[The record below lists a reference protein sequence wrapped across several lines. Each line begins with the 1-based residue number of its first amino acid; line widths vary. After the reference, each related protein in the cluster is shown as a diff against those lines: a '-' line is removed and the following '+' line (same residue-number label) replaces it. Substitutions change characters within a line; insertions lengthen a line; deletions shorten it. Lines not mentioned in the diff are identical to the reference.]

1 MPRPPTPE
9 ELALIAEEEALAAEL
24 AALPTRLDAPYFA
37 RLRVRT
43 AAGQRDVLL
52 AARTLASPTASTTA
66 MLVDWQTAPLAAVF
80 LECHPGDDYEHEHA
94 GRTLTGQVLRRHL
107 VHFRGPTLTEIHGD
121 EFILR
126 RDDHGWLAEDDPG
139 PRLRPRPPAARKRP
153 RSPAHVE
160 LDPAQRAAV
169 DLPPAQ
175 SLLVLGE
182 AGFGKTT
189 VALHRLARLVR
200 ATPRGPGA
208 PQRALVIVPTA
219 GLQRLVVHML
229 GELGVA
235 EHIDVH
241 TFDNW
246 VTAEARRIFPGLPR
260 RLSHDVDPA
269 VSTLK
274 RHPALRTV
282 FAKIVAGTPAMR
294 EVRRGYRDTPETIRD
309 LLLHLF
315 GDRDLLTEVLAHADL
330 PESTIPATLA
340 HTRVQFTPTS
350 ERALRHVDRAR
361 LMALDGRPLD
371 AATPFNN
378 ADTIDQEDFAVLF
391 ALHHRITGG
400 DTTRHGALSRY
411 QHILLDEA
419 QELAPI
425 ELELLSRALTPTGA
439 LIIAGDERQ
448 QVDATTRFIGWPA
461 TLTELGKPD
470 ATVVSLAI
478 SYRCPPAIESAAR
491 HVLDPSH
498 LPSADPSL
506 LTTRHAN
513 PCHLLT
519 ALADALL
526 PLQSEDPN
534 LAIAIVCRHPE
545 LAEHLHARLAPLLH
559 SRLVLDGAFSF
570 RPGVDITCTHII
582 KGLEFD
588 IVIIPDADA
597 RTYPDLPVARRAL
610 YVAMTR
616 ATDQCWLAT
625 AGPWSPL
632 LTGIKSPR

>member
-1 MPRPPTPE
+1 MPRPPNPE
-9 ELALIAEEEALAAEL
+9 ELSLVAEEEAIAADI
-24 AALPTRLDAPYFA
+24 AALLPGMDTPYFA

-43 AAGQRDVLL
+43 PAGERDVLL
-52 AARTLASPTASTTA
+52 AARTLAGPTA

-80 LECHPGDDYEHEHA
+80 LESRPGDDYEHEHA

-107 VHFRGPTLTEIHGD
+107 VHFRGPTLAELRGD
-121 EFILR
+121 GFVLR
-126 RDDHGWLAEDDPG
+126 RGVHGWLADDDPG
-139 PRLRPRPPAARKRP
+139 PRLHPRPPAARTRP
-153 RSPAHVE
+153 LSPAHVQ

-169 DLPPAQ
+169 DLPPTR
-175 SLLVLGE
+175 SLLILGE

-200 ATPRGPGA
+200 AADLPS
-208 PQRALVIVPTA
+208 RALVIVPTA

-235 EHIDVH
+235 EHIEVH
-241 TFDNW
+241 TFNRW
-246 VTAEARRIFPGLPR
+246 ISAEARRLFPDLPR
-260 RLSHDVDPA
+260 RLASDVEPA
-269 VSTLK
+269 VSTIK

-315 GDRDLLTEVLAHADL
+315 GDRALLTEVVEHADL
-330 PESTIPATLA
+330 PQSTIPAVLA

-350 ERALRHVDRAR
+350 ERALRHVDRDR
-361 LMALDGRPLD
+361 LQALDGRPLD

-378 ADTIDQEDFAVLF
+378 CDTIDPEDLAVIF
-391 ALHHRITGG
+391 ALHRRITGG
-400 DTTRHGALSRY
+400 DVTRHGRLASY

-425 ELELLSRALTPTGA
+425 ELELISRALTPTGT

-448 QVDATTRFIGWPA
+448 QVDASTRFIGWPA
-461 TLTELGKPD
+461 TLAELGQPD
-470 ATVVSLAI
+470 ATVVSLAV

-491 HVLDPSH
+491 HVLDPAH
-498 LPSADPSL
+498 LPSAGPSL
-506 LTTRHAN
+506 LTTRHDN

-519 ALADALL
+519 AIVDALL

-545 LAEHLHARLAPLLH
+545 LAERLHARLAPPLR
-559 SRLVLDGAFSF
+559 SRLVLGGAFSF
-570 RPGVDITCTHII
+570 RPGIDITCVQII
-582 KGLEFD
+582 KGLEFN
-588 IVIIPDADA
+588 VVVIPDADA
-597 RTYPDLPVARRAL
+597 RTYPDDPAARRAL

-616 ATDQCWLAT
+616 ATDRCWLAT

-632 LTGIKSPR
+632 LAAITTPK

>member
-9 ELALIAEEEALAAEL
+9 ELRLIAEEEALTAEI
-24 AALPTRLDAPYFA
+24 AALPTRADTPYFA

-43 AAGQRDVLL
+43 PTGERDVLL
-52 AARTLASPTASTTA
+52 AARTLAGPTA

-80 LECHPGDDYEHEHA
+80 LESRPGDDYEHEHA

-107 VHFRGPTLTEIHGD
+107 VRHLIHLRGPTLAEIRGD
-121 EFILR
+121 GFVLR
-126 RDDHGWLAEDDPG
+126 RDDHGWLADDDPG
-139 PRLRPRPPAARKRP
+139 PRLRPRPPAARTRP
-153 RSPAHVE
+153 LSPAHVK

-169 DLPPAQ
+169 DLPPTD

-200 ATPRGPGA
+200 AADRA
-208 PQRALVIVPTA
+208 SRALVIVPTA
-219 GLQRLVVHML
+219 GLQRLVIHML

-241 TFDNW
+241 TFNSW
-246 VTAEARRIFPGLPR
+246 VTAEARRIFPALPR
-260 RLSHDVDPA
+260 RLAGDTDAA
-269 VSTLK
+269 VSTIK

-294 EVRRGYRDTPETIRD
+294 EVRRGYRDRPETVRD

-315 GDRDLLTEVLAHADL
+315 GDRDLLTEVVEHTDL
-330 PESTIPATLA
+330 PSSTIPTVLA
-340 HTRVQFTPTS
+340 HTRMQFTPTS
-350 ERALRHVDRAR
+350 ERALRHIDRDR
-361 LMALDGRPLD
+361 LQALDGRPLD

-378 ADTIDQEDFAVLF
+378 CDTIDPEDFAVIF

-400 DTTRHGALSRY
+400 DTTCHGGLSHY

-425 ELELLSRALTPTGA
+425 ELELISRALTPTGS
-439 LIIAGDERQ
+439 LIIASDERQ

-461 TLTELGKPD
+461 VLAELGQPH
-470 ATVVSLAI
+470 ATVVPLAI
-478 SYRCPPAIESAAR
+478 SYRCPPAIEAAAR
-491 HVLDPSH
+491 HVLDPAH
-498 LPSADPSL
+498 LPAAGPAL
-506 LTTRHAN
+506 LTTRHDN

-545 LAEHLHARLAPLLH
+545 LAERLHARLAPLLR

-570 RPGVDITCTHII
+570 RPGVDITCVQTI
-582 KGLEFD
+582 KGLEFN

-597 RTYPDLPVARRAL
+597 RTYPDDPTARRAL

-632 LTGIKSPR
+632 LAAITSPR

>member
-9 ELALIAEEEALAAEL
+9 ELTLIAEEEALTAEI
-24 AALPTRLDAPYFA
+24 AALPTRADTPYFA

-43 AAGQRDVLL
+43 PAGERDVLL
-52 AARTLASPTASTTA
+52 ASRTLAGPTA

-80 LECHPGDDYEHEHA
+80 LECHQGDDYEHEHA

-107 VHFRGPTLTEIHGD
+107 VSHLHGPTLTEIRGD
-121 EFILR
+121 GFVLR
-126 RDDHGWLAEDDPG
+126 RADHGWLADDDPG
-139 PRLRPRPPAARKRP
+139 PHLRPRPPAARARP
-153 RSPAHVE
+153 LSPAHVR
-160 LDPAQRAAV
+160 LDPAQRTAV
-169 DLPPAQ
+169 DLPPTT
-175 SLLVLGE
+175 SLMVLGE

-200 ATPRGPGA
+200 AADRA
-208 PQRALVIVPTA
+208 SRALVIVPTT

-241 TFDNW
+241 TFNSW
-246 VTAEARRIFPGLPR
+246 ITAEARRIFPDLPR
-260 RLSHDVDPA
+260 RLSRDVDPT

-274 RHPALRTV
+274 RHPALRIV
-282 FAKIVAGTPAMR
+282 FAQIVAGTPAMR
-294 EVRRGYRDTPETIRD
+294 EVRRGYRDRPETTRD

-315 GDRDLLTEVLAHADL
+315 GDRELLTEVLEHTDL
-330 PESTIPATLA
+330 LPSTIPTVLA
-340 HTRVQFTPTS
+340 HTRMQFTPTS
-350 ERALRHVDRAR
+350 ERALYHVDRDR
-361 LMALDGRPLD
+361 LQALDGRPLD
-371 AATPFNN
+371 AATPFSNC
-378 ADTIDQEDFAVLF
+378 DTIDPEDFAVIF

-400 DTTRHGALSRY
+400 DTTRHGRLSHY

-425 ELELLSRALTPTGA
+425 ELELISRALTPTGS

-461 TLTELGKPD
+461 VLAELGQPH
-470 ATVVSLAI
+470 ATVVSLAVN
-478 SYRCPPAIESAAR
+478 YRCPPAIEAAAR
-491 HVLDPSH
+491 HVLDPAH
-498 LPSADPSL
+498 LPSAGPSL
-506 LTTRHAN
+506 LITRHDN

-519 ALADALL
+519 ALADTLL
-526 PLQSEDPN
+526 PLISEDPN

-545 LAEHLHARLAPLLH
+545 LAERLHARLAPLLRT
-559 SRLVLDGAFSF
+559 RLVLDGAFSF
-570 RPGVDITCTHII
+570 RSGVDITCVQTI
-582 KGLEFD
+582 KGLEFN

-597 RTYPDLPVARRAL
+597 RTYPDDPAARRAL

-625 AGPWSPL
+625 AGPCSPL
-632 LTGIKSPR
+632 LAAITSPT